1 MIGRYVGRSTDGLFT
16 AENRELE
23 NFREG
28 EIREMIDIYI
38 ERGMDAD
45 DAEVKTTKTKAQPPS
60 CMPV

>member
-1 MIGRYVGRSTDGLFT
+1 MG
-16 AENRELE
+16 RELE

-45 DAEVKTTKTKAQPPS
+45 DAEVRR
-60 CMPV
+60 MH